1 MAAGPITT
9 GPTAA
14 PGVHARRVIF
24 IDLARALAVV
34 MMMYGHTVS
43 ALLDKSYQHGT
54 WFDVWTFQRGLT
66 STLFLF
72 LSGFAFSI
80 ATMRHWPVQTRL
92 SPGVWKRARRFA
104 LFIALGYAMHLPTRR
119 VIDFSYA
126 DETHWRAFLAVDVLQ
141 LMGVTLLFMQL
152 LVLVSQSRRVFIGL
166 SFVVS
171 VVLIAIAPATWAHDW
186 SHLQPAFAAYLT
198 PTTGSLFPVVPWA
211 AYALA
216 GAAAGGLYSRWGA
229 SHLARFANLVLLVPG
244 VLAVLISMRGANL
257 PVPGA
262 AGPFAWATASIL
274 MRIGASLILLAII
287 AHASRRITRLPHT
300 FGAVAQESLLI
311 YVVHLAIIYG
321 STWNVGL
328 YRFFAGALSPWMTLL
343 AVVLVVAAMVLL
355 ALQWNRL
362 KHHRPKVARWMTLGA
377 GGALLASLA

>member
-1 MAAGPITT
+1 LVRERA
-9 GPTAA
+9 
-14 PGVHARRVIF
+14 HRVIF

-43 ALLDKSYQHGT
+43 ALLDKSYQSGT
-54 WFDVWTFQRGLT
+54 WFEIWTFQRGLT
-66 STLFLF
+66 SSLFLF

-80 ATMRHWPVQTRL
+80 ATMRHWPAHTQL
-92 SPGVWKRARRFA
+92 SPAVWKRARRFA
-104 LFIALGYAMHLPTRR
+104 LFIVLGYSMHLPTRR
-119 VIDFSYA
+119 VVDFASA
-126 DETHWRAFLAVDVLQ
+126 DDARWGAFLAVDVLQ

-152 LVLVSQSRRVFIGL
+152 LVLVSQSRRVFIAL

-171 VVLIAIAPATWAHDW
+171 VVLIAIAPAAWAYDW
-186 SHLQPAFAAYLT
+186 RDLQAAFAAYLT
-198 PTTGSLFPVVPWA
+198 PTTGSLFPFVPWA

-229 SHLARFANLVLLVPG
+229 SHLGRFANLVLLLPG
-244 VLAVLISMRGANL
+244 VLVVLISLRADNL

-262 AGPFAWATASIL
+262 TGPFAWATASIL
-274 MRIGASLILLAII
+274 MRIGACLIVLAII
-287 AHASRRITRLPHT
+287 AHASRRITHLPHT

-328 YRFFAGALSPWMTLL
+328 YRFYAGALSPWATLL
-343 AVVLVVAAMVLL
+343 VVVVLVTAMVLL

-362 KHHRPKVARWMTLGA
+362 KHHRPKVARWLTVGTGA
-377 GGALLASLA
+377 TLLASLA

>member
-1 MAAGPITT
+1 
-9 GPTAA
+9 
-14 PGVHARRVIF
+14 
-24 IDLARALAVV
+24 

-43 ALLDKSYQHGT
+43 ALLDKTYQRGT
-54 WFDVWTFQRGLT
+54 WFDLWTFQRGLT

-80 ATMRHWPVQTRL
+80 ATMRHWPAHTQL

-104 LFIALGYAMHLPTRR
+104 LFIALGYGMHLPTRR
-119 VIDFSYA
+119 IVDFAYA
-126 DETHWRAFLAVDVLQ
+126 DEAHWRAFLAVDVLQ

-152 LVLVSQSRRVFIGL
+152 LVLISQGRRVFIAL

-171 VVLIAIAPATWAHDW
+171 VVLIAIAPAAWAHDW
-186 SHLQPAFAAYLT
+186 SNLQPVFVAYLT

-229 SHLARFANLVLLVPG
+229 SHLARFATLVLLVPG
-244 VLAVLISMRGANL
+244 VLTVLISLRADRL

-262 AGPFAWATASIL
+262 AGPFAWATGSIL
-274 MRIGASLILLAII
+274 MRIGACLIVLAII

-328 YRFFAGALSPWMTLL
+328 YRFFAGALSPWTTLL
-343 AVVLVVAAMVLL
+343 VVVVLVAAMVLL

-362 KHHRPKVARWMTLGA
+362 KHQRPKVARWLTIGLGA
-377 GGALLASLA
+377 ALLASLA